1 MYERASN
8 QAMSSSLEQFG
19 LLPGS
24 DLSRSSVPVGTTSTS
39 TSTSGTSVGHPVT
52 FSSDFSSRTS
62 TGSVIFTTSGGFV
75 STTSGVRATTSA
87 VAVLVAVTAQNL
99 APVRGLRARLREVA
113 LLVAVAAGDVI
124 LLFLSVWIEAILGK
138 TSLPC

>member
-1 MYERASN
+1 
-8 QAMSSSLEQFG
+8 MSSSLEQFG

-24 DLSRSSVPVGTTSTS
+24 DLSRSSVPVGTTS